1 MQKVIHFGLP
11 ADDPK
16 RAMEFYKK
24 VFGLAT
30 VTWEGPNNY
39 RVIAVG
45 YDDKKSKSAIVPH
58 IRPKDTVNVES
69 VDDAVRKIKEAGGTV
84 TVPMQTIPGIGYIA
98 YCTDIEGNL
107 FGVLQ
112 PDTSAK

>member
-24 VFGLAT
+24 VFGPAT
-30 VTWEGPNNY
+30 ITWEGPNNY
-39 RVIAVG
+39 RVISVG
-45 YDDKKSKSAIVPH
+45 YDDEKSESATTPRM
-58 IRPKDTVNVES
+58 RPKDTVNVES
-69 VDDAVRKIKEAGGTV
+69 VDEAIRKIKEAGGTV
-84 TVPMQTIPGIGYIA
+84 TVPRQVIQGIGYIA
-98 YCTDIEGNL
+98 YCADTEGNL